1 MTSSAENRRLKSAI
15 LEFQTPQSYTNARP
29 SPTSMAESSDT
40 PGAGAPATLHTV
52 LRLVGLL
59 VIALMLVAIV
69 YSGWI
74 SAVNWSEIGV

>member
-1 MTSSAENRRLKSAI
+1 
-15 LEFQTPQSYTNARP
+15 
-29 SPTSMAESSDT
+29 MAESPDNS
-40 PGAGAPATLHTV
+40 GAGTPATLHTV

-59 VIALMLVAIV
+59 VIVLTIAAIV

>member
-1 MTSSAENRRLKSAI
+1 
-15 LEFQTPQSYTNARP
+15 
-29 SPTSMAESSDT
+29 MAESPDT
-40 PGAGAPATLHTV
+40 RGAGAPAALHTA

-59 VIALMLVAIV
+59 VIALMLAAIL